1 MPVRSVSAVE
11 DGTGAPAESTR
22 TRDDRP
28 HPGQGFT
35 KPVKTRAPGAAQA
48 SALWSRGPN
57 CRPLDDARPWGESV
71 HSAVLSRSASP
82 GSAATRAAL

>member
-35 KPVKTRAPGAAQA
+35 NR
-48 SALWSRGPN
+48 
-57 CRPLDDARPWGESV
+57 
-71 HSAVLSRSASP
+71 
-82 GSAATRAAL
+82 